1 MRFTTIN
8 YNGSNPS
15 SNDELWD
22 YIISTY
28 KSATEKIQANNKKQN
43 QLTINNKPEP
53 IDKLPNQKNND
64 KQNQLTIN
72 NKPEPIDKLPNQ
84 KNNGSNP
91 KSNKELWDYLIST
104 YKSATE
110 KIQENNKKAERIDTI
125 NNNKPEPIDKLPN
138 QKNNDND

>member
-64 KQNQLTIN
+64 
-72 NKPEPIDKLPNQ
+72 
-84 KNNGSNP
+84 
-91 KSNKELWDYLIST
+91 
-104 YKSATE
+104 
-110 KIQENNKKAERIDTI
+110 
-125 NNNKPEPIDKLPN
+125 
-138 QKNNDND
+138 ND

>member
-53 IDKLPNQKNND
+53 IDKQQNQKNND

>member
-1 MRFTTIN
+1 MKFTTIN

>member
-53 IDKLPNQKNND
+53 IDKLQNQKNND

>member
-1 MRFTTIN
+1 M
-8 YNGSNPS
+8 
-15 SNDELWD
+15 
-22 YIISTY
+22 
-28 KSATEKIQANNKKQN
+28 
-43 QLTINNKPEP
+43 
-53 IDKLPNQKNND
+53 
-64 KQNQLTIN
+64 TIN